1 MPGNKQRAVA
11 GVATRGVLWLTGAKF
26 YFMLTG
32 VALLLALPAFFKK
45 FHPAGHVEIYGDYR
59 TVIGLVNWFNMV
71 LIGGTIQV
79 VAKFVSEAPG
89 RTDAVKWTT
98 LRIQTVLGGG
108 LTLLLFLGAGFLAR
122 HAYGDEDLAPYL
134 RLAAP
139 VVLLYSFYAVVIGC
153 MNGLKRF
160 KHQALMDIAFAT
172 LKVGLTIG
180 LVAAGLAISGAIGA
194 FVATAAVM
202 LGVSWVILGREGGAG
217 TVTWREVLSFEWKTL
232 VYAFLLNG
240 MLQIDVQILK
250 AMAPERLGDSSLQT
264 GIYAAALQ
272 IGQLPYVA
280 TLSVAFVIF
289 PLISQATFTR
299 DRDRTRDYIRT
310 TNRYSHLMLAAL
322 ATALA
327 CNAGGIL
334 ALVYPEEYL
343 AGAPMLATLA
353 VGYAFLAAAVIG
365 ASILTAS
372 GRPLESVG
380 IFALTLAASAIL
392 NALLVPLLGG
402 LGAARASVAAM
413 ALGYLGAT
421 ALTWRRFQVAIPL
434 ATLLRIAIAA
444 ALTWGLGAYV
454 IPEGGKLLTLVRGTV
469 QFGFFWVVLIAMR
482 ELTKKDLEGLKATL
496 RGG

>member
-1 MPGNKQRAVA
+1 
-11 GVATRGVLWLTGAKF
+11 
-26 YFMLTG
+26 
-32 VALLLALPAFFKK
+32 
-45 FHPAGHVEIYGDYR
+45 
-59 TVIGLVNWFNMV
+59 
-71 LIGGTIQV
+71 
-79 VAKFVSEAPG
+79 
-89 RTDAVKWTT
+89 
-98 LRIQTVLGGG
+98 
-108 LTLLLFLGAGFLAR
+108 
-122 HAYGDEDLAPYL
+122 
-134 RLAAP
+134 
-139 VVLLYSFYAVVIGC
+139 
-153 MNGLKRF
+153 
-160 KHQALMDIAFAT
+160 
-172 LKVGLTIG
+172 
-180 LVAAGLAISGAIGA
+180 VAAGLAISGAIGA